1 MIANLCGKQKNL
13 ELDVSN
19 IKIRLGIDT
28 VTPTFYS
35 FFGSLLFFCYSTG
48 LTGFNSHH

>member
-28 VTPTFYS
+28 VTPTFLLV
-35 FFGSLLFFCYSTG
+35 FWQLTVFLLFDR
-48 LTGFNSHH
+48 FNRL